1 MLLKGG
7 LPETCCEKMRKYFSP
22 ITDCTE
28 VLTRNIMGTTEGI
41 SGTGSGGTGHGGAFG
56 GAPKRKVF

>member
-1 MLLKGG
+1 
-7 LPETCCEKMRKYFSP
+7 MRKYFSP